1 MRYNIGVNRIRRD
14 AIMNKIA
21 EQSKYKPRI
30 IDKTVAKYLSAF
42 GAVCIE
48 GPKWCGKTW
57 TSSHHSN
64 SEFLIG
70 DPANNFQ
77 NRKLAEMSPSLVLEG
92 ETPRLLDEWQ
102 EVPPIWDAVR
112 YTVDRRA
119 EKGQFILTGSS
130 TPKRKGVLH
139 SGAGRIGK
147 LRMRTMSLYESG
159 ESSGAVSLEN
169 LCNGKMTPAL
179 TGEVDL
185 RDLAN
190 YTVRGGW
197 PGNLNVAQEDAS
209 LLPQSYLDAILDDD
223 SQRIDDKKYDVA
235 KMRLLLHS
243 LARNESTTATKKKLL
258 NDIREF
264 DDETIDADTVTTYLD
279 VFDRL
284 FLLDN
289 QPPFSTNIRSSVRVK
304 QAEKRHFCDPA
315 LACALLKATPDRLI
329 GDLETFGFLFEAL
342 VERDLKIY
350 AESFGANLFHYQ
362 DYNNKEIDAVIELED
377 GRWCAFEIK
386 LGANQIDKA
395 ATELV
400 ALRNSI
406 EQEGGIAPSV
416 LCVICGL
423 SNAAYVRPD
432 GVFVVPITALKN

>member
-1 MRYNIGVNRIRRD
+1 
-14 AIMNKIA
+14 MNKIA
-21 EQSKYKPRI
+21 EQSKYKPHI
-30 IDKTVAKYLSAF
+30 IDKTVAKYLSTF

-159 ESSGAVSLEN
+159 ESSGAVSLED
-169 LCNGKMTPAL
+169 LCNGKLTPAL

-190 YTVRGGW
+190 YTVCGGW
-197 PGNLNVAQEDAS
+197 PGNLNVAQKDAS

-289 QPPFSTNIRSSVRVK
+289 QPPFSANIRSSVRVK

-406 EQEGGIAPSV
+406 KQEGGISPSV

>member
-30 IDKTVAKYLSAF
+30 IDKTVAKYLSTF

-159 ESSGAVSLEN
+159 ESSGAVSLED
-169 LCNGKMTPAL
+169 LCNGKLTPAL

>member
-1 MRYNIGVNRIRRD
+1 MKKVAD
-14 AIMNKIA
+14 K
-21 EQSKYKPRI
+21 SKYKPRI
-30 IDKTVAKYLSAF
+30 IDDMVRKYLDTF

-57 TSSHHSN
+57 TSSYHSN

-70 DPANNFQ
+70 NPANSFQ
-77 NRKLAEMSPSLVLEG
+77 NRLLAEMSPSVVLEG

-112 YTVDRRA
+112 YTVDERA
-119 EKGQFILTGSS
+119 KKGQFILTGSS

-159 ESSGAVSLEN
+159 DSSGVVSLRE
-169 LCNGKMTPAL
+169 LCMGKLTPSM
-179 TGEVDL
+179 TGEVSL
-185 RDLAN
+185 RDLAG
-190 YTVRGGW
+190 YIVRGGW
-197 PGNLNVAQEDAS
+197 PGNLNIPIENAS

-223 SQRIDDKKYDVA
+223 AHRLDDKKYDVS
-235 KMRLLLHS
+235 KMKLLLRA

-258 NDIREF
+258 SDIKEV
-264 DDETIDADTVTTYLD
+264 DDEIIDSDTIATYLD
-279 VFDRL
+279 VFNRL

-289 QPPFSTNIRSSVRVK
+289 QLPFAANLRSSVRVK
-304 QAEKRHFCDPA
+304 QAEKHHFCDPA

-362 DYNNKEIDAVIELED
+362 DYNNNEIDAVVELED
-377 GRWCAFEIK
+377 GTWCAFEIK

-395 ATELV
+395 AKSLV
-400 ALRNSI
+400 NLKNNI
-406 EQEGGIAPSV
+406 LKNGGVAPEI

-423 SNAAYVRPD
+423 SNAAYQRPD
-432 GVFVVPITALKN
+432 GVFVVPVTALKN

>member
-1 MRYNIGVNRIRRD
+1 
-14 AIMNKIA
+14 MNKIA

-30 IDKTVAKYLSAF
+30 IDKTVAKYLSTF

-159 ESSGAVSLEN
+159 ESSGAVSLED
-169 LCNGKMTPAL
+169 LCNGKLTPAL